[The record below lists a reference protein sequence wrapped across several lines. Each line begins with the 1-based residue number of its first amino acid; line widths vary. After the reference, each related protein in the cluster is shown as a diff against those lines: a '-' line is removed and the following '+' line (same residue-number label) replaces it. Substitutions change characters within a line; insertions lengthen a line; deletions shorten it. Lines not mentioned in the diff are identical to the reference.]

1 MVSSVCRIL
10 LGWPVE
16 REKARARE
24 SWFLRNAVQRE
35 RAAGRGGARTSFVFV
50 DEALH
55 LEHLL
60 GDLEGY
66 LVQTAVKVLYD
77 VDEEPVWRVKM

>member
-1 MVSSVCRIL
+1 M
-10 LGWPVE
+10 
-16 REKARARE
+16 
-24 SWFLRNAVQRE
+24 RNAVPRE

-55 LEHLL
+55 LEHFL

-77 VDEEPVWRVKM
+77 VDEEPV